1 MFLNVDGFWRCSNEL
16 FLAIFVDR
24 LYPTKSSLT
33 KISDNL
39 LNSYFK
45 FTLVLA
51 RSNRKFS
58 PMIYHLQL
66 SYGLVLVCF
75 SFYHLIALCK
85 LVIFLSLKCCQEPFK
100 NEVNAKLAFYRPHSP
115 LYFLLPSR
123 PCYRYELHNKHK
135 QPLKEQK

>member
-1 MFLNVDGFWRCSNEL
+1 MAFGGVQMNYFQQFSMTGFIRPSPLSQEFQTTFLTL
-16 FLAIFVDR
+16 IL
-24 LYPTKSSLT
+24 
-33 KISDNL
+33 NL
-39 LNSYFK
+39 LWFQLAATENSP
-45 FTLVLA
+45 
-51 RSNRKFS
+51 

-75 SFYHLIALCK
+75 SFYHLITLCK